1 LKKAEAHRQLGSLVT
16 AVRTQAKK
24 FAEFYRIDA
33 QVIART
39 DIPVSAP
46 LQKEVMHIAREGLSN
61 IRRHTCA
68 ERATINLREAQGQ
81 LFLELISDKARQAA
95 KRKFCP
101 RQLASAPTEPGCGGW
116 TKARRIPR

>member
-1 LKKAEAHRQLGSLVT
+1 
-16 AVRTQAKK
+16 
-24 FAEFYRIDA
+24 
-33 QVIART
+33 VIAQT

-46 LQKEVMHIAREGLSN
+46 LQNEVMHIAREGLSN

-68 ERATINLREAQGQ
+68 ERATINQREAQGH

-101 RQLASAPTEPGCGGW
+101 RQLASAPPSW
-116 TKARRIPR
+116 AARMDESPAHSTLTAAERKVVVAVHAP